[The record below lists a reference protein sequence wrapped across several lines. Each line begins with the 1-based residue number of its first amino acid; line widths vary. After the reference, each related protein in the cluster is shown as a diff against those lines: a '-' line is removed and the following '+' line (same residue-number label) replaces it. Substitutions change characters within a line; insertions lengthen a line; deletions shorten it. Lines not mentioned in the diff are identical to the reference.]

1 MKYVQKILATTC
13 VVVIACSSSET
24 ITPNTPADDA
34 GSDTGTIAPT
44 DSGAPD
50 SGAIIDGGVADGGA
64 VDASSDAGTG
74 DSGAVDSGV
83 DSGPAPTCTD
93 SIKNGAETD
102 TDCGGGTCGACAP
115 TKACAVARDCT
126 TNVCTGNVCQALPTS
141 CKALHT
147 ASPALP
153 SGSYS
158 INLGGTTTAV
168 YCDMTTDGGG
178 WTQVLDQDVNAAPG
192 YHSKAEWLAGVNVT
206 QPNSGQYSILHK
218 LDALKSGGT
227 FEFWMDWA
235 NATRDY
241 VRWNQVANPTTSN
254 FNADVT
260 LTNARYSPAN
270 QTGCGAFIGLSLSEA
285 GSSTLDADG
294 GGSCWWWAVGEVAGY
309 ENGIPAYNQSDS
321 GHLTV
326 THGRLWMR

>member
-1 MKYVQKILATTC
+1 
-13 VVVIACSSSET
+13 
-24 ITPNTPADDA
+24 
-34 GSDTGTIAPT
+34 
-44 DSGAPD
+44 
-50 SGAIIDGGVADGGA
+50 
-64 VDASSDAGTG
+64 
-74 DSGAVDSGV
+74 
-83 DSGPAPTCTD
+83 
-93 SIKNGAETD
+93 
-102 TDCGGGTCGACAP
+102 
-115 TKACAVARDCT
+115 
-126 TNVCTGNVCQALPTS
+126 
-141 CKALHT
+141 
-147 ASPALP
+147 
-153 SGSYS
+153 
-158 INLGGTTTAV
+158 
-168 YCDMTTDGGG
+168 MTTDGGG
-178 WTQVLDQDVNAAPG
+178 WTQVLDQDVNVAPG